1 MGARLDRAGAFARPL
16 MPEEPDSHRPHCE
29 ASLPSVP
36 RAARRS
42 PEKQQTCQTRR
53 GGRARLGPP
62 CRCLTRAGGAAEPDD
77 AQRPSRGQR
86 MPGFAAMMPRRHA
99 IVFTC
104 PSRRQP
110 ARGCPRGAMIE
121 SPGMKRRRPHQWQVV
136 MVFTIQPCSGCHSLR
151 RARVQSAGAV
161 PEVHAPAGSEGGGG
175 STVWTGRGRS
185 GRRAASR
192 AAAGVATT
200 QASARSDA
208 ARRARKFEA
217 DVTGRCPK
225 IERAA
230 ILLPSGRATN
240 QSPRRNLSPL
250 CRRGRHMVKACGR
263 DAGRFHGQVS
273 ARRPRDTSG
282 VAAGPRPVEDL
293 GREGCHRCKESTP
306 PQETVS
312 ATRRRMTRRAVT
324 C

>member
-1 MGARLDRAGAFARPL
+1 MLVLIERAPARGRSCRRNRTHTVRFARLRCPACR
-16 MPEEPDSHRPHCE
+16 
-29 ASLPSVP
+29 
-36 RAARRS
+36 ARRGDLRKS
-42 PEKQQTCQTRR
+42 SKRARR
-53 GGRARLGPP
+53 GGAVGSASAPVPFPGEGRLRGRRGAGETAKPRAPG
-62 CRCLTRAGGAAEPDD
+62 AGIRGND
-77 AQRPSRGQR
+77 AQ
-86 MPGFAAMMPRRHA
+86 AACARRHTPKLKA
-99 IVFTC
+99 AGTGL
-104 PSRRQP
+104 P
-110 ARGCPRGAMIE
+110 AGLDDRDLETNRW
-121 SPGMKRRRPHQWQVV
+121 RQWQVV

-161 PEVHAPAGSEGGGG
+161 PEVHEPVGSEGGGG